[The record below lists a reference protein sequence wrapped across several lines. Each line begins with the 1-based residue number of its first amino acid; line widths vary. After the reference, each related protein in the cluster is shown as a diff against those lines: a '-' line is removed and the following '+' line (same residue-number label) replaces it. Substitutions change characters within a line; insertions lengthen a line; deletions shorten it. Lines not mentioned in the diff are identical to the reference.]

1 MRRLACFALIGAALL
16 ATPSGAQPTTAK
28 PEPARAVKD
37 PSASPAGTYML
48 DPNQAAVI
56 LRVPHG
62 GGFSFSVFR
71 MGAVSG
77 VLSWNAASP
86 EASKVS
92 VTVETKSL
100 TTNVPGLAN
109 QLTGPEFLNA
119 RQFPDAVF
127 RSTSVKRTGPTTGEV
142 AGDLTLHGV
151 TRPLTL
157 TVDLMGAGM
166 AQRGPALG
174 FHARGL
180 FRRSDFGV
188 GPVSPVIGDDV
199 ELAIDVEFDK
209 AG

>member
-1 MRRLACFALIGAALL
+1 MHRLVCLILIGAALL
-16 ATPSGAQPTTAK
+16 AAPAVAQRITAK
-28 PEPARAVKD
+28 PEPAKALKD
-37 PSASPAGTYML
+37 PAASPAGAYAL
-48 DPNQAAVI
+48 DPSQAGVI
-56 LRVPHG
+56 VRVAHG
-62 GGFSFSVFR
+62 GGFSFSVLR
-71 MGAVSG
+71 MNAVSG
-77 VLSWNAASP
+77 VLSWNPANA

-92 VTVETKSL
+92 VTVEARSL
-100 TTNVPGLAN
+100 TTNVPGLAA

-119 RQFPDAVF
+119 QQFPDAVF
-127 RSTSVKRTGPTTGEV
+127 RSTAVRRTGLTTGQV

-157 TVDLMGAGM
+157 DVDLVGAGM

-199 ELAIDVEFDK
+199 ELTIDAEFDK
-209 AG
+209 AS